1 MRTSTGPAVLTAA
14 TMIVVGLSS
23 SSSIQSSDAF
33 SVFQTPT
40 TSTRMT
46 TTTSSIKSPTI
57 RAISTLFRSS
67 ASSSNKS
74 DSDGNTSAAAA
85 ATTQKPRRKP
95 LSPDEILKQQREKQG
110 LGGDEE
116 IKIFDDDMLDKM
128 QQILLILEKRAKEGP
143 GSLSASEVDGFVSLT
158 QTVVDE
164 MNAHENNN
172 RLKDATPPPASP
184 AVPDPVV
191 ATASVTAAV
200 QTAPQAPPAQAPSKT
215 TQTDLSED
223 AEEYGPAYDGT
234 GGMGMA
240 RGTRNTYVIEG
251 MDEMSPEEYQKA
263 LQDSIKQRQQE
274 RTTSSRL
281 YGNRATWDYLSSLNA
296 GGGAL
301 KEGEEGDDNNE
312 EEEDRERP

>member
-1 MRTSTGPAVLTAA
+1 MTAA
-14 TMIVVGLSS
+14 AMIVLGLSS
-23 SSSIQSSDAF
+23 SSSIRSSDAF
-33 SVFQTPT
+33 SVFQTSITSST
-40 TSTRMT
+40 TRKT
-46 TTTSSIKSPTI
+46 TTASSTASTTILTSSK
-57 RAISTLFRSS
+57 LFQSS
-67 ASSSNKS
+67 SSSSNKS
-74 DSDGNTSAAAA
+74 DNVPAAAASAAAT
-85 ATTQKPRRKP
+85 TTQKPRRKP

-110 LGGDEE
+110 LGDDDE
-116 IKIFDDDMLDKM
+116 IKIFEDDMLDKM

-164 MNAHENNN
+164 MNTHEKNN

-191 ATASVTAAV
+191 AAAAAAATVSVPAAV
-200 QTAPQAPPAQAPSKT
+200 QTTPQAPPAPQAPSTT

-263 LQDSIKQRQQE
+263 LQDSIIQRQQE
-274 RTTSSRL
+274 RTSSSRL

-301 KEGEEGDDNNE
+301 KEGEESGDSD